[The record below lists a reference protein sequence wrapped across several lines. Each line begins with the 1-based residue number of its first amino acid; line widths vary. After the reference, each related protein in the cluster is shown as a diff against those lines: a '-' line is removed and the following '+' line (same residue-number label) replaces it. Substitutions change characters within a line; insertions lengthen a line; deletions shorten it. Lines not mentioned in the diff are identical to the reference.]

1 MRNKMDKVK
10 PSANH
15 PMPISNNDNL
25 LIENESDIVMEPII
39 NKTTTTFA
47 TRLTPELIMR
57 AEMEV
62 NEKDAWRLRD
72 IEALREM
79 IQGEPSLKC
88 RQDDA
93 FLLRFLRARR
103 FDYDG
108 AFRLICDYLT
118 LKCRHQELFMPIEQ
132 LKCVFDDN
140 TMTVLD
146 DRSNQDETIFL
157 LRLGQWSPRRFSFDQ
172 VIAAAIM
179 SMEYVIRDEVT
190 QINGI
195 ICVIDMAGF
204 GWSQLRKFGPSQA
217 KKIVHIM
224 DKCLPIRIKTIYVI
238 NESTLA
244 DIGFAIMRPFTSE
257 ELHDKIIFL
266 GSNYSQILHQ
276 NISSEILPNQFN
288 GRCGSMNSDSWYK
301 KLCLF
306 DKEMKH
312 NFFAYGFIDDNNMI
326 IDLRGDRCTSANI
339 CRSNNHSNS
348 GNYIATG
355 ADMKTIFR
363 KSQTCNGYLFD
374 YYNTTTSID

>member
-1 MRNKMDKVK
+1 
-10 PSANH
+10 
-15 PMPISNNDNL
+15 
-25 LIENESDIVMEPII
+25 
-39 NKTTTTFA
+39 
-47 TRLTPELIMR
+47 
-57 AEMEV
+57 
-62 NEKDAWRLRD
+62 
-72 IEALREM
+72 M
-79 IQGEPSLKC
+79 IWIGEPSLRC
-88 RQDDA
+88 RLDDA

-118 LKCRHQELFMPIEQ
+118 LNCRHRELFIPIEQ
-132 LKCVFDDN
+132 LKCVFDAN
-140 TMTVLD
+140 TIVVLD
-146 DRSNQDETIFL
+146 DKSNQDETIFL
-157 LRLGQWSPRRFSFDQ
+157 LRLGQWLPRRFSFDQ

-217 KKIVHIM
+217 KKVIHIM

-266 GSNYSQILHQ
+266 GSNYGPILHQ
-276 NISSEILPNQFN
+276 NISEQILPDQF
-288 GRCGSMNSDSWYK
+288 GGKCGSMNSDTWYK

-312 NFFAYGFIDDNNMI
+312 NFFAYGFIDDSNMV
-326 IDLRGDRCTSANI
+326 IDLKGRCSGTNI
-339 CRSNNHSNS
+339 CRGNHSDS
-348 GNYIATG
+348 GNYGAG

>member
-1 MRNKMDKVK
+1 MDKIK

-15 PMPISNNDNL
+15 PMPISNNGDTS
-25 LIENESDIVMEPII
+25 IGNESQTDNITMEPLMI
-39 NKTTTTFA
+39 KTTTTTA

-79 IQGEPSLKC
+79 IRGEPSLRC
-88 RQDDA
+88 RLDDA

-118 LKCRHQELFMPIEQ
+118 LNCRHRELFIPIEQ
-132 LKCVFDDN
+132 LKCVFDAN
-140 TMTVLD
+140 TIVVLD
-146 DRSNQDETIFL
+146 DKSNQDETIFL
-157 LRLGQWSPRRFSFDQ
+157 LRLGQWLPRRFSFDQ

-217 KKIVHIM
+217 KKVIHIM

-266 GSNYSQILHQ
+266 GSNYGPILHQ
-276 NISSEILPNQFN
+276 NISEQILPDQF
-288 GRCGSMNSDSWYK
+288 GGKCGSMNSDTWYK

-312 NFFAYGFIDDNNMI
+312 NFFAYGFIDDSNMV
-326 IDLRGDRCTSANI
+326 IDLKGRCSGTNI
-339 CRSNNHSNS
+339 CRGNHSDS
-348 GNYIATG
+348 GNYGAG